1 MLFGFCPFES
11 NSIAKLILAVEQEEL
26 VIPSSPVISIE
37 THKILKRML
46 TKNAKHRADW
56 SEIFGFGVQN
66 IDQPKTVTTEQVNC
80 LKESLATTA
89 TITLNN
95 KMRSPGKVITK

>member
-1 MLFGFCPFES
+1 M
-11 NSIAKLILAVEQEEL
+11 I
-26 VIPSSPVISIE
+26 IPSNPAVSVE
-37 THKILKRML
+37 TQKILRRML

-56 SEIFGFGVQN
+56 SEIFAFGSSN
-66 IDQPKTVTTEQVNC
+66 IDQPKTVSAEQVNC

-95 KMRSPGKVITK
+95 KMRSPGKMMAK

>member
-1 MLFGFCPFES
+1 
-11 NSIAKLILAVEQEEL
+11 
-26 VIPSSPVISIE
+26 
-37 THKILKRML
+37 ML

-56 SEIFGFGVQN
+56 SEIFGFGVSN
-66 IDQPKTVTTEQVNC
+66 IEQAKMVPAEQVNC

-95 KMRSPGKVITK
+95 KMRSPGKVVAKEQ